1 MYKLPEGGFRFIS
14 EEEKSQID
22 WLKIDLL
29 SDMGYFVE
37 CDLSYPEQIHQSTSD
52 FPLCPENIDITF
64 DMLSP
69 FQKSCLQKI
78 YGLRSYTQRKLTPS
92 FLPRKTM

>member
-29 SDMGYFVE
+29 SDVGYFVE
-37 CDLSYPEQIHQSTSD
+37 CDLNYPEQIHQTTSD

-69 FQKSCLQKI
+69 FQKICLQKI
-78 YGLRSYTQRKLTPS
+78 YGLRSYTQRKLTAS
-92 FLPRKTM
+92 FLPRKKM